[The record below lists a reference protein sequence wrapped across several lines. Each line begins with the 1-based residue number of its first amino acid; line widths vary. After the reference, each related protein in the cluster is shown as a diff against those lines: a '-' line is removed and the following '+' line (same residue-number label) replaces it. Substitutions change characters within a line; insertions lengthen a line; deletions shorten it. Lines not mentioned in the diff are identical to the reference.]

1 MLSSRRVMNRTVWRL
16 LLVCLGVV
24 LALGVVGVA
33 RLADEPCGPLSRTA
47 CVRVLFL
54 GNSYTYVND
63 LPTVFR
69 DLARAGGRNVETG
82 MVANGGETLAQHA
95 ASSDSLG
102 AIRGSPWQFVV
113 LQEQSEIPAL
123 ASAWQTQMFPAAE
136 TLVATI
142 RSVAATP
149 VLLETWAHRDGL
161 PDQGLDY
168 AAMQAAIT
176 QGYRSLGATLGVAVA
191 PAGEAW
197 QSVLQ
202 ANPTIALWQ
211 ADGSHPSPAG
221 TYLAA
226 CVLYDRI
233 FDASPVGISDAGGLS
248 PDVAHALQVA
258 AGSP

>member
-1 MLSSRRVMNRTVWRL
+1 MNRIASRL
-16 LLVCLGVV
+16 VLVCLGVLLV
-24 LALGVVGVA
+24 LGGFGLA
-33 RLADEPCGPLSRTA
+33 RLAESPCGPLSRTP

-63 LPTVFR
+63 LPAVFR

-95 ASSDSLG
+95 ASPDSLG
-102 AIRGSPWQFVV
+102 AIRGSRWQFVV

-123 ASAWQTQMFPAAE
+123 AAAWQTQMFPATE
-136 TLVATI
+136 TLVASI
-142 RSVAATP
+142 RSAGATP
-149 VLLETWAHRDGL
+149 ILLETWAHRDGL
-161 PDQGLDY
+161 PDQGLDD

-176 QGYRSLGATLGVAVA
+176 QGYRSLGAALGVAVA

-197 QSVLQ
+197 QTVLR
-202 ANPTIALWQ
+202 ANPTIVLWQ

-226 CVLYDRI
+226 CVLYARI
-233 FDASPVGISDAGGLS
+233 FDASPVGIADTGGLS
-248 PDVAHALQVA
+248 PDVAQALQVA
-258 AGSP
+258 AEQP

>member
-1 MLSSRRVMNRTVWRL
+1 MNRTVWRL

-248 PDVAHALQVA
+248 SDVAHALQVA

>member
-1 MLSSRRVMNRTVWRL
+1 MNRIASRL
-16 LLVCLGVV
+16 VLVCLGVLLV
-24 LALGVVGVA
+24 LGGFGLA
-33 RLADEPCGPLSRTA
+33 RLAESPCGPLSRTP

-63 LPTVFR
+63 LPAVFR

-95 ASSDSLG
+95 ASPDSLG
-102 AIRGSPWQFVV
+102 AIRGSRWQFVV

-123 ASAWQTQMFPAAE
+123 AAAWQTQMFPATE
-136 TLVATI
+136 TLVASI
-142 RSVAATP
+142 RSAGATP
-149 VLLETWAHRDGL
+149 ILLETWAHRDGL
-161 PDQGLDY
+161 PDQGLDD

-176 QGYRSLGATLGVAVA
+176 QGYRSLGAALGVAVA

-197 QSVLQ
+197 QTVLR
-202 ANPTIALWQ
+202 ANPTIVLWQ

-226 CVLYDRI
+226 CVLYARI
-233 FDASPVGISDAGGLS
+233 FDASPVGVADTGGLS
-248 PDVAHALQVA
+248 PDVAQALQVA
-258 AGSP
+258 AEQP

>member
-1 MLSSRRVMNRTVWRL
+1 MNRIASRL
-16 LLVCLGVV
+16 VLVCLGVLLV
-24 LALGVVGVA
+24 LGGFGLA
-33 RLADEPCGPLSRTA
+33 RLAESPCGPLSRTP

-63 LPTVFR
+63 LPAVFR

-95 ASSDSLG
+95 ASPDSLG
-102 AIRGSPWQFVV
+102 AIRGSHWQFVV

-123 ASAWQTQMFPAAE
+123 AAAWQTQMFPATE
-136 TLVATI
+136 TLVASI
-142 RSVAATP
+142 RSAGATP
-149 VLLETWAHRDGL
+149 ILLETWAHRDGL
-161 PDQGLDY
+161 PDQGLDD

-176 QGYRSLGATLGVAVA
+176 QGYRSLGAALGVAVA

-197 QSVLQ
+197 QTVLR
-202 ANPTIALWQ
+202 ANPTIVLWQ

-226 CVLYDRI
+226 CVLYAHI
-233 FDASPVGISDAGGLS
+233 FDASPVGIADTGGLS
-248 PDVAHALQVA
+248 PDVAQALQVA
-258 AGSP
+258 AEQP

>member
-1 MLSSRRVMNRTVWRL
+1 MNRIASRL
-16 LLVCLGVV
+16 VLVCLGVLLV
-24 LALGVVGVA
+24 LGGFGLA
-33 RLADEPCGPLSRTA
+33 RLAESPCSPLSRTP

-63 LPTVFR
+63 LPAVFR

-95 ASSDSLG
+95 ASPDSLG
-102 AIRGSPWQFVV
+102 AIRGSRWQFVV

-123 ASAWQTQMFPAAE
+123 AAAWQTQMFPATE
-136 TLVATI
+136 TLVASI
-142 RSVAATP
+142 RSAGATP
-149 VLLETWAHRDGL
+149 ILLETWAHRDGL
-161 PDQGLDY
+161 PDQGLDD

-176 QGYRSLGATLGVAVA
+176 QGYRSLGAALGVAVA

-197 QSVLQ
+197 QTVLR

-226 CVLYDRI
+226 CVLYARI
-233 FDASPVGISDAGGLS
+233 FDASPVGVADTGGLS
-248 PDVAHALQVA
+248 PDVAQALQVA
-258 AGSP
+258 AEQP

>member
-1 MLSSRRVMNRTVWRL
+1 MNRIASRL
-16 LLVCLGVV
+16 VLVCLGVLLV
-24 LALGVVGVA
+24 LGGFGLA
-33 RLADEPCGPLSRTA
+33 RLAESPCGPLSRTP

-63 LPTVFR
+63 LPAVFR

-95 ASSDSLG
+95 ASPDSLG
-102 AIRGSPWQFVV
+102 AIRGSRWQFVV

-123 ASAWQTQMFPAAE
+123 AAAWQTQMFPATE
-136 TLVATI
+136 TLVASI
-142 RSVAATP
+142 RSAGATP
-149 VLLETWAHRDGL
+149 ILLETWAHRDGL
-161 PDQGLDY
+161 PDQGLDD

-176 QGYRSLGATLGVAVA
+176 QGYRSLGAALGVAVA

-197 QSVLQ
+197 QTVLR

-226 CVLYDRI
+226 CVLYARI
-233 FDASPVGISDAGGLS
+233 FDASPVGIADTGGLS
-248 PDVAHALQVA
+248 PDVAQALQVA
-258 AGSP
+258 AEQP

>member
-1 MLSSRRVMNRTVWRL
+1 MNRIASRL
-16 LLVCLGVV
+16 VLVCLGVLLV
-24 LALGVVGVA
+24 LGGFGLA
-33 RLADEPCGPLSRTA
+33 RLAESPCGPLSRTP

-63 LPTVFR
+63 LPAVFR

-95 ASSDSLG
+95 ASPDSLG
-102 AIRGSPWQFVV
+102 AIRGSRWQFVV

-123 ASAWQTQMFPAAE
+123 AAAWQTEMFPATE
-136 TLVATI
+136 TLVASI
-142 RSVAATP
+142 RSAGATP
-149 VLLETWAHRDGL
+149 ILLETWAHRDGL
-161 PDQGLDY
+161 PDQGLDD

-176 QGYRSLGATLGVAVA
+176 QGYRSLGAALGVAVA

-197 QSVLQ
+197 QTVLR

-226 CVLYDRI
+226 CVLYARI
-233 FDASPVGISDAGGLS
+233 FDASPVGIADTGGLS
-248 PDVAHALQVA
+248 PDVAQALQVA
-258 AGSP
+258 AEQP